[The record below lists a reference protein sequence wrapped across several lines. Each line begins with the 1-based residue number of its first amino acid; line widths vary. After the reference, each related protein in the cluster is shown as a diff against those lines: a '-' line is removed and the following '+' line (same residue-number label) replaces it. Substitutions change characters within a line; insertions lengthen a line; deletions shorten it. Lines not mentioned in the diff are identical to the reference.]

1 MFASLKRF
9 HFRVSLGYCILAI
22 LWIILSESALHL
34 LYPNNLPMQ
43 SALSVFKGI
52 LFVAATTLI
61 LFAVLRAELRKRD
74 EIEAFLQ
81 SEINESARTLEA
93 LKHAENR
100 FETIFHGSPVATGI
114 SRRDDGH
121 IIDVNNAFVDMF
133 GYKRE
138 EVIGRTTIEVGLWA
152 NPEKRSDAIK
162 AITETGSVRRMELF
176 GCTKSGKTIQL
187 LASIQSID
195 LGDEVHGITMLY
207 DITEQR
213 KLEEQIH
220 YQALLLSNVSDAVIS
235 TDVGFNI
242 RTWNPAAEAIYGWK
256 AEEVIG
262 KPAGEIL
269 QGEYP
274 HITRQAI
281 YSQLQAA
288 GVWRGEGKQRHK
300 DGSWVHMMASTSYVY
315 DREGHHIGVVS
326 VNRDVT
332 ALIKAQ
338 QEKQAAEHLR
348 RELDKQTELLRLK
361 EEFISI
367 VSHEFRTP
375 LTVIAA
381 SSELVLTYYEQ
392 MPAERRIKHFQVILE
407 QARFMT
413 SLLNDVLTINRAR
426 AGKLEFNPMPLD
438 LIAFCQE
445 TLERIEGVDKG
456 KHNFV
461 FTHEGE
467 LSNVRLDVK
476 LLQHIL
482 VNLLSNAVKYSPDG
496 GDVNLDVVRRT
507 DEIVLR
513 VSDQGIGIPA
523 ESLPRLYEPFY
534 RAKNTGDIGGS
545 GLGTAIVKESVDFH
559 NGTIRYESEVGE
571 GTTVTVSLPL
581 T

>member
-1 MFASLKRF
+1 MFASRKHF

-22 LWIILSESALHL
+22 LWILLSESVLHL
-34 LYPNNLPMQ
+34 LYPNNLPAQ
-43 SALSVFKGI
+43 SALSLVKGL
-52 LFVAATTLI
+52 LFIAVTTFS
-61 LFAVLRAELRKRD
+61 LFAVLRAELQKRD
-74 EIEAFLQ
+74 QMEAFLQ
-81 SEINESARTLEA
+81 NEISESARTLEA

-100 FETIFHGSPVATGI
+100 FATIFHGSPVATSI
-114 SRRDDGH
+114 SRRDDGN
-121 IIDVNNAFVDMF
+121 IVDVNDAFVEMF
-133 GYKRE
+133 GYTRK
-138 EVIGRTTIEVGLWA
+138 EVIGRTSLEVGLWVH
-152 NPEKRSDAIK
+152 PEKRSNAVK
-162 AITETGSVRRMELF
+162 VLTEIGNVRHMELL
-176 GCTKSGKTIQL
+176 GRTKSGETIQL

-195 LGDEVHGITMLY
+195 LGDEAHGITMLY

-220 YQALLLSNVSDAVIS
+220 HQALLLSNVSDAVIS
-235 TDVGFNI
+235 TDVSLNI

-262 KPAGEIL
+262 KPAAEIFRS
-269 QGEYP
+269 EYP
-274 HITRQAI
+274 NTSREAI
-281 YSQLQAA
+281 LSQLQRT
-288 GVWRGEGKQRHK
+288 GTWRGEGKQRRK
-300 DGSWVHMMASTSYVY
+300 DGNWAHILASTSYVY
-315 DREGHHIGVVS
+315 DREGQHIGVVS
-326 VNRDVT
+326 VNRDIT

-338 QEKQAAEHLR
+338 EEKQAAEHLR

-381 SSELVLTYYEQ
+381 SSELVLTYYDR
-392 MPAERRIKHFQVILE
+392 MPAERRVKHFQVILE

-445 TLERIEGVDKG
+445 TLERMEGVDKG
-456 KHNFV
+456 KHNIV
-461 FTHEGE
+461 FTHEGV
-467 LSNVRLDVK
+467 LSNVRLDIK

-496 GDVNLDVVRRT
+496 GDVHLDVVRRK
-507 DEIVLR
+507 DEVIFR

-559 NGTIRYESEVGE
+559 KGTILYESEVGQ
-571 GTTVTVSLPL
+571 GTTVTVKLPL